1 MDKIKSEPVSGHGS
15 TIEANNTRGVF
26 EKRFHIFGS
35 CSRDKPFY
43 LSDEFIF

>member
-1 MDKIKSEPVSGHGS
+1 MDKIISKPVSGQGS
-15 TIEANNTRGVF
+15 TKEANNTMGVF

-35 CSRDKPFY
+35 CFRDKPFY